1 MREKIVEI
9 LGDLNEELIED
20 FERDLFESE
29 VLDSFD
35 IVKLV
40 VQLEDAFGIT
50 IGVEMV
56 TAENFRT
63 VEAII
68 KLVESIAKE

>member
-1 MREKIVEI
+1 MREKVVGI
-9 LGDLNEELIED
+9 LGDINEELIED
-20 FERDLFESE
+20 LERDLFESE
-29 VLDSFD
+29 VLDSYD

-63 VEAII
+63 VETII
-68 KLVESIAKE
+68 KLVEGIVKE

>member
-1 MREKIVEI
+1 M
-9 LGDLNEELIED
+9 
-20 FERDLFESE
+20 
-29 VLDSFD
+29 DSFD